1 MKHSVVF
8 EGGIDKVSTL
18 ADGSLRI
25 YVGTPEL
32 ANETMVNLFSLIKKP
47 GYVLI
52 SANNINQDQID
63 AVEKA
68 TTNTE
73 FSEKTP
79 SQRLRGVLYKLWEKT
94 QPKTMNG
101 DTGEMEY
108 VDFDLFYKRQ
118 MNKITDHFKT
128 KLD

>member
-1 MKHSVVF
+1 MKNSVVF

-25 YVGTPEL
+25 FVGTPEL
-32 ANETMVNLFSLIKKP
+32 SKETMVNVFNLIKKP

-52 SANNINQDQID
+52 STNSINQDQID

-68 TTNTE
+68 STNAE

-79 SQRLRGVLYKLWEKT
+79 SQRMRAVIYKLWEKT
-94 QPKTMNG
+94 QPKTLNG
-101 DTGEMEY
+101 DGEMEY

-118 MNKITDHFKT
+118 MNKIIEHFKT

>member
-1 MKHSVVF
+1 MKNSVIF

-32 ANETMVNLFSLIKKP
+32 SNETMVKVFSLIKKP
-47 GYVLI
+47 GYVLV
-52 SANNINQDQID
+52 STSSFNQEQID

-68 TTNTE
+68 TVNAE

-79 SQRLRGVLYKLWEKT
+79 SQRLRGVFYKLWEQT
-94 QPKTMNG
+94 QPKSMNG
-101 DTGEMEY
+101 DTGELEY

-118 MNKITDHFKT
+118 MNKLIDHFKT
-128 KLD
+128 KLN

>member
-1 MKHSVVF
+1 MKNSVIF

-25 YVGTPEL
+25 YIGTPEL
-32 ANETMVNLFSLIKKP
+32 SNDTMVNVFNLIKKP
-47 GYVLI
+47 GYVLV
-52 SANNINQDQID
+52 SANAINQDQID

-68 TTNTE
+68 TTNAE

-79 SQRLRGVLYKLWEKT
+79 SQRMRGVLYRIWEKT

-101 DTGEMEY
+101 DGEMEY

-118 MNKITDHFKT
+118 MNKIIDHFKT

>member
-32 ANETMVNLFSLIKKP
+32 AQETMVNLFRLIRKP

-52 SANNINQDQID
+52 SANHINQDKID
-63 AVEKA
+63 AVEKV
-68 TTNTE
+68 TSNSE
-73 FSEKTP
+73 FNEKTP
-79 SQRLRGVLYKLWEKT
+79 SQRMRGVLYKLWEKT
-94 QPKTMNG
+94 QPKTLNG

-118 MNKITDHFKT
+118 MNKIIDHYKT

>member
-1 MKHSVVF
+1 MKNSVVF

-18 ADGSLRI
+18 ADGSLRV
-25 YVGTPEL
+25 YLGTPEL
-32 ANETMVNLFSLIKKP
+32 TSETMVNLFGMIKKP

-52 SANNINQDQID
+52 STSTINQDQVD

-68 TTNTE
+68 TTNVE

-79 SQRLRGVLYKLWEKT
+79 SQRMRGVMYKLWEKT

-101 DTGEMEY
+101 DTGQMEY

-118 MNKITDHFKT
+118 MNKIIDHFKT

>member
-1 MKHSVVF
+1 MKNSVVF

-18 ADGSLRI
+18 ADGSLRV

-32 ANETMVNLFSLIKKP
+32 SHETMVNVFSLI
-47 GYVLI
+47 
-52 SANNINQDQID
+52 STNTINQDQID

-68 TTNTE
+68 TTNAE

-79 SQRLRGVLYKLWEKT
+79 SQRMRGVLYKLWEKT

-101 DTGEMEY
+101 DTGQIEY
-108 VDFDLFYKRQ
+108 IDFDLFYKRQ
-118 MNKITDHFKT
+118 MNKIIDHFKT

>member
-1 MKHSVVF
+1 MRNSVVF

-18 ADGSLRI
+18 ADGSL
-25 YVGTPEL
+25 GTPEL
-32 ANETMVNLFSLIKKP
+32 THETMVNLFGLIKKP

-52 SANNINQDQID
+52 STSVINQDQID

-68 TTNTE
+68 TTNAE

-79 SQRLRGVLYKLWEKT
+79 SQRMRGVLYKLWEKT
-94 QPKTMNG
+94 QPKTLNG

-108 VDFDLFYKRQ
+108 IEFDLFYKRQ
-118 MNKITDHFKT
+118 MNKIIDHFKT

>member
-1 MKHSVVF
+1 MKNSVVF

-25 YVGTPEL
+25 YIGTPEL
-32 ANETMVNLFSLIKKP
+32 SNETMVNVFSLIKRP

-52 SANNINQDQID
+52 STNPLNQGQVD

-68 TTNTE
+68 TINAE
-73 FSEKTP
+73 FNEKTP
-79 SQRLRGVLYKLWEKT
+79 SQRLRAVVFKLWEKT
-94 QPKTMNG
+94 QPKQING
-101 DTGEMEY
+101 DSGEMEY
-108 VDFDLFYKRQ
+108 VEFDLFYKRQ
-118 MNKITDHFKT
+118 MNKIIDHFKT

>member
-1 MKHSVVF
+1 MKNSVIF

-25 YVGTPEL
+25 YIGTPEL
-32 ANETMVNLFSLIKKP
+32 SFDTMVNVFSLVKKT

-52 SANNINQDQID
+52 STNTINQDQID

-68 TTNTE
+68 TTNAE

-79 SQRLRGVLYKLWEKT
+79 SQRMRGVLYKIWEKT

-101 DTGEMEY
+101 NGEMEY

-118 MNKITDHFKT
+118 MNKIIDHFKT

>member
-1 MKHSVVF
+1 MKNSVIF

-18 ADGSLRI
+18 ADGSLRLFI
-25 YVGTPEL
+25 GTPEL
-32 ANETMVNLFSLIKKP
+32 SNETMVKIFSLIKRQ

-52 SANNINQDQID
+52 STNNINQDQID

-68 TTNTE
+68 STNAE

-79 SQRLRGVLYKLWEKT
+79 SQRMRGVLYKLWEKT
-94 QPKTMNG
+94 QPKNLNG
-101 DTGEMEY
+101 DTGQMEY

-118 MNKITDHFKT
+118 MNKIIDHFKT

>member
-1 MKHSVVF
+1 MKNSVVF

-25 YVGTPEL
+25 YIGTPEL
-32 ANETMVNLFSLIKKP
+32 SNETMVNVFSLIKRP

-52 SANNINQDQID
+52 STNPLNQGQVD

-68 TTNTE
+68 TINAE
-73 FSEKTP
+73 FNEKTP
-79 SQRLRGVLYKLWEKT
+79 SQRLRAVVFKLWEKT
-94 QPKTMNG
+94 QPKQING
-101 DTGEMEY
+101 DSGEMEY
-108 VDFDLFYKRQ
+108 VEFDLFYKRK
-118 MNKITDHFKT
+118 MNEIINHLKT

>member
-1 MKHSVVF
+1 MKNSVVF

-18 ADGSLRI
+18 ADGSLRV

-32 ANETMVNLFSLIKKP
+32 SNETMVSVFSLIKKP
-47 GYVLI
+47 GFVLI
-52 SANNINQDQID
+52 SANAINQDQID

-68 TTNTE
+68 TTNAE

-79 SQRLRGVLYKLWEKT
+79 SQRMRGVLYKLWEKT

-101 DTGEMEY
+101 DGEMEY

-118 MNKITDHFKT
+118 MNKIIDHFKT

>member
-1 MKHSVVF
+1 MKNSVVF

-18 ADGSLRI
+18 ADGSLRV
-25 YVGTPEL
+25 YLGTPEL
-32 ANETMVNLFSLIKKP
+32 TSETMVNLFGMIKKP

-52 SANNINQDQID
+52 STSTINQDQVD

-68 TTNTE
+68 TTNVE

-79 SQRLRGVLYKLWEKT
+79 SQRMRGVLYKLWEKT

-101 DTGEMEY
+101 DTGQMEY

-118 MNKITDHFKT
+118 MNKIIDHFKT

>member
-1 MKHSVVF
+1 MKNSVVF

-18 ADGSLRI
+18 ADGSLRV

-32 ANETMVNLFSLIKKP
+32 SHETMVNVFSLIKKP
-47 GYVLI
+47 GFVLI
-52 SANNINQDQID
+52 STNTINQDQID

-68 TTNTE
+68 TTNSE

-79 SQRLRGVLYKLWEKT
+79 SQRMRGVLYRIWEKT

-101 DTGEMEY
+101 DGVMEY

-118 MNKITDHFKT
+118 MNKIIDHFKA

>member
-1 MKHSVVF
+1 MKNSVVF
-8 EGGIDKVSTL
+8 VGGIDKVSTL
-18 ADGSLRI
+18 ADGSLRV
-25 YVGTPEL
+25 YLGTPEL
-32 ANETMVNLFSLIKKP
+32 TNETMVNLFSLIKKP

-52 SANNINQDQID
+52 STNDINQEQID

-68 TTNTE
+68 TTNAE

-79 SQRLRGVLYKLWEKT
+79 SQRMRGVMYKLWEKT
-94 QPKTMNG
+94 QPKTLNG

-108 VDFDLFYKRQ
+108 IDFDLFYKRQ
-118 MNKITDHFKT
+118 MNKIIDHFKT

>member
-1 MKHSVVF
+1 MKNSVVF

-32 ANETMVNLFSLIKKP
+32 SNDTMVNVFNLIKKP
-47 GYVLI
+47 GYVLV
-52 SANNINQDQID
+52 SANAFNQDQID

-68 TTNTE
+68 TTNAE
-73 FSEKTP
+73 FSENTP
-79 SQRLRGVLYKLWEKT
+79 SQRMRGVLYKLWEKT

-101 DTGEMEY
+101 DGEMEY

-118 MNKITDHFKT
+118 MNKIIDHFKT

>member
-1 MKHSVVF
+1 MKNSVVF

-18 ADGSLRI
+18 ADGSLRV
-25 YVGTPEL
+25 YLGTPEL
-32 ANETMVNLFSLIKKP
+32 TSETMVNLFGMIKKP

-52 SANNINQDQID
+52 STSTINQDQVD

-68 TTNTE
+68 TTNVE

-79 SQRLRGVLYKLWEKT
+79 SQRMRGVMYKLWEKT

-101 DTGEMEY
+101 DSGQMEY

-118 MNKITDHFKT
+118 MNKIIDHFKT

>member
-1 MKHSVVF
+1 MKNSVVF

-32 ANETMVNLFSLIKKP
+32 AHETMVNLFGLIKRP

-52 SANNINQDQID
+52 SANTINQDQID

-68 TTNTE
+68 TANTE

-79 SQRLRGVLYKLWEKT
+79 SQRMRGVLYKLWEKT

-101 DTGEMEY
+101 DSGEMEY

-118 MNKITDHFKT
+118 MNKIIDHFKT

>member
-1 MKHSVVF
+1 MKNSVVF

-18 ADGSLRI
+18 ADGSLRV
-25 YVGTPEL
+25 YLGTPEL
-32 ANETMVNLFSLIKKP
+32 ANETMVNLFGLIKKP

-52 SANNINQDQID
+52 STNSINQDQID

-68 TTNTE
+68 TINTE

-79 SQRLRGVLYKLWEKT
+79 SQRMRGVLYKLWEKT

-101 DTGEMEY
+101 DSGEMEY

-118 MNKITDHFKT
+118 MNKIIDHFKT

>member
-1 MKHSVVF
+1 MKNSVVF

-18 ADGSLRI
+18 ADGSLRV

-32 ANETMVNLFSLIKKP
+32 SNETMVSVFSLIKKP
-47 GYVLI
+47 GFVLI
-52 SANNINQDQID
+52 SANAINQDQID

-68 TTNTE
+68 TTNAE

-79 SQRLRGVLYKLWEKT
+79 SQRMRGVLYKLWEKT

-101 DTGEMEY
+101 DGVMEY

-118 MNKITDHFKT
+118 MNKIIDHFKT

>member
-1 MKHSVVF
+1 MKNSVVF

-32 ANETMVNLFSLIKKP
+32 SFDTMVNVFNLVKKP

-52 SANNINQDQID
+52 STNAINQDQID

-68 TTNTE
+68 TTNAE

-79 SQRLRGVLYKLWEKT
+79 SQRMRGVLYKLWEKT

-101 DTGEMEY
+101 DGEMEY

-118 MNKITDHFKT
+118 MNKIIDHFKT

>member
-1 MKHSVVF
+1 MKNSVVF

-32 ANETMVNLFSLIKKP
+32 SNETMVNVFNLIKKP
-47 GYVLI
+47 GYVLV
-52 SANNINQDQID
+52 SANAINQDQID

-68 TTNTE
+68 TTNAE

-79 SQRLRGVLYKLWEKT
+79 SQRMRGVLYKLWEKT

-101 DTGEMEY
+101 DGEIEY

-118 MNKITDHFKT
+118 MNKMIDHFKS

>member
-1 MKHSVVF
+1 MKNSVVF

-18 ADGSLRI
+18 ADGSLRV
-25 YVGTPEL
+25 YLGTPEL
-32 ANETMVNLFSLIKKP
+32 TNETMVNLFSLIKKP

-52 SANNINQDQID
+52 STNAISQDQID

-68 TTNTE
+68 TTNAE

-79 SQRLRGVLYKLWEKT
+79 SQRMRGVMYKLWEKT
-94 QPKTMNG
+94 QPKTLNG
-101 DTGEMEY
+101 DSGEMEY

-118 MNKITDHFKT
+118 MNKIIDHFKT

>member
-1 MKHSVVF
+1 MKNSVVF

-18 ADGSLRI
+18 ADGSLRV

-32 ANETMVNLFSLIKKP
+32 SNETMVSVFSLIKKP
-47 GYVLI
+47 GFVLI
-52 SANNINQDQID
+52 SANAINQDQID

-68 TTNTE
+68 TTNAE

-79 SQRLRGVLYKLWEKT
+79 SQRMRGVLYRIWEKT

-101 DTGEMEY
+101 DGVMEY

-118 MNKITDHFKT
+118 MNKIIDHFKT

>member
-1 MKHSVVF
+1 MKNSVVF

-18 ADGSLRI
+18 ADGSLRV

-32 ANETMVNLFSLIKKP
+32 SNETMVSVFSLIKKP
-47 GYVLI
+47 GFVLI
-52 SANNINQDQID
+52 SANAINQDQID

-68 TTNTE
+68 TTNAE

-79 SQRLRGVLYKLWEKT
+79 SQRMRGVLYKIWEKT

-101 DTGEMEY
+101 DGVMEY

-118 MNKITDHFKT
+118 MNKIIDHFKT

>member
-1 MKHSVVF
+1 MKTSVVF

-18 ADGSLRI
+18 ADGSLRV
-25 YVGTPEL
+25 YLGTPEL
-32 ANETMVNLFSLIKKP
+32 SNETMVNLFGLIKKP
-47 GYVLI
+47 GYILI
-52 SANNINQDQID
+52 STNTVNQEQID

-68 TTNTE
+68 TTNAD

-79 SQRLRGVLYKLWEKT
+79 SQRMRGVMYKLWEKT
-94 QPKTMNG
+94 QPKTLNG

-108 VDFDLFYKRQ
+108 IEFDLFYKRQ
-118 MNKITDHFKT
+118 MNKIIDHFKT

>member
-1 MKHSVVF
+1 MKNSVIF

-25 YVGTPEL
+25 YIGTPEL
-32 ANETMVNLFSLIKKP
+32 SFDTMVNVFSLVKKT

-52 SANNINQDQID
+52 STNTINQDQID

-68 TTNTE
+68 TTNAE

-79 SQRLRGVLYKLWEKT
+79 SQRMRGVLYKLWEKT

-101 DTGEMEY
+101 DSGEMEY

-118 MNKITDHFKT
+118 MNKIIDHFKT

>member
-1 MKHSVVF
+1 MKNSVIF

-32 ANETMVNLFSLIKKP
+32 SNETMVNVFSLIKKP
-47 GYVLI
+47 GYVLV
-52 SANNINQDQID
+52 STSSFNQEQID

-68 TTNTE
+68 TVNAE

-79 SQRLRGVLYKLWEKT
+79 SQRLRGVFYKLWEQT
-94 QPKTMNG
+94 QPKSMNG
-101 DTGEMEY
+101 DTGELEY

-118 MNKITDHFKT
+118 MNKLIDHFKT
-128 KLD
+128 KLN

>member
-1 MKHSVVF
+1 MKNSVIF

-32 ANETMVNLFSLIKKP
+32 AHETMVNLFGLIKKP

-52 SANNINQDQID
+52 STNTVSQDQID

-79 SQRLRGVLYKLWEKT
+79 SQRMRGVMYKLWEKT

-101 DTGEMEY
+101 DTGQMEY
-108 VDFDLFYKRQ
+108 IEFDLFYKRQ
-118 MNKITDHFKT
+118 MNKIIDHFKT

>member
-1 MKHSVVF
+1 MKNSVVF

-18 ADGSLRI
+18 ADGSLRV
-25 YVGTPEL
+25 YLGTPEL
-32 ANETMVNLFSLIKKP
+32 ANETMVNLFRLIKKP
-47 GYVLI
+47 GFVLI
-52 SANNINQDQID
+52 STNAINQDQID

-79 SQRLRGVLYKLWEKT
+79 SQRMRGVLYKLWEKT

-101 DTGEMEY
+101 DSGQMEY

-118 MNKITDHFKT
+118 MNKIIDHFKT